1 MAHKDKDSLF
11 ALDPIDLNYEEEVIE
26 EAEINKIPTEE
37 ISKTDSYQNL
47 KNSLTKRSIGL
58 YILKLLQKAPK
69 YGYELKEAI
78 NEEFSVI
85 TSQISSSRIS
95 TSQIA
100 TYKALYKLNDDGLI
114 TCRIIEPIGH
124 RSRKYYFITPM
135 GLKLLIEARN
145 FLKQTYSLLFGRLS
159 GNQDDIE

>member
-11 ALDPIDLNYEEEVIE
+11 ALDSIDLNYEEEVIE

-47 KNSLTKRSIGL
+47 KNSLTKRSIGI

-78 NEEFSVI
+78 NEEFSLI
-85 TSQISSSRIS
+85 TSQIS
-95 TSQIA
+95 
-100 TYKALYKLNDDGLI
+100 TYKALYKLNDEGLI
-114 TCRIIEPIGH
+114 TCRILEPIGTT

-135 GLKLLIEARN
+135 GLKLLVEARN
-145 FLKQTYSLLFGRLS
+145 FLKQTYALLFGRNGKNEDEL
-159 GNQDDIE
+159 I

>member
-1 MAHKDKDSLF
+1 LTHKDKDPLF
-11 ALDPIDLNYEEEVIE
+11 VLNPIDIDYEEE
-26 EAEINKIPTEE
+26 INETDLNSIPSEE

-58 YILKLLQKAPK
+58 YILKLLARAPK

-78 NEEFSVI
+78 RDEFSLI
-85 TSQISSSRIS
+85 TSQIS
-95 TSQIA
+95 
-100 TYKALYKLNDDGLI
+100 TYKALYKLNDEGLI
-114 TCRIIEPIGH
+114 TCRIIEPMGN

-145 FLKQTYSLLFGRLS
+145 FLKQTYSLLFGRIS
-159 GNQDDIE
+159 GNQDDLE